1 MYTEIA
7 IIHNTHNIV
16 ITGSKEVSS
25 KEQLMQSTCQAG
37 VRRVTG
43 ANNKHNS
50 EYLRRRAKAQLRAEP
65 PASHHR
71 QPNNPHT
78 HNINIQYHLE
88 TRNTLH
94 HPKCHSLLILSYYH
108 ESQLQLL
115 FSINSDVGFFLFSIL
130 FHSISPLKSLR
141 SFHC

>member
-7 IIHNTHNIV
+7 IVHNTHNIV

-78 HNINIQYHLE
+78 HNINIPSGNQKYITPPDMLI
-88 TRNTLH
+88 LFI
-94 HPKCHSLLILSYYH
+94 LFILSYYG
-108 ESQLQLL
+108 SQFQLVFSFQYSTLTLL
-115 FSINSDVGFFLFSIL
+115 FLIL
-130 FHSISPLKSLR
+130 YFPLY
-141 SFHC
+141 

>member
-7 IIHNTHNIV
+7 IVHNTHNIV

-78 HNINIQYHLE
+78 HNINIPSGNQKYITPPE
-88 TRNTLH
+88 M
-94 HPKCHSLLILSYYH
+94 SLLIHLI
-108 ESQLQLL
+108 LL
-115 FSINSDVGFFLFSIL
+115 WISVSFGFQFLVLNSDVAFS
-130 FHSISPLKSLR
+130 HT
-141 SFHC
+141 FHCIKFNQPITIYAGFDC